1 MPFSPTQFD
10 STGVRTGICLETIR
24 QKHTGSRRITG
35 RHPPTCEP
43 DSRPFAIGPTRVVN
57 KAQNGTRPLSKTR
70 FYPEPTMPGS
80 CSFSFVIC
88 LTLCH
93 PCFRTSR
100 CLDRS
105 GICNFRIAIRIG
117 RSDDCDHDEWFL
129 TLLEPLHNGHPPEAT
144 AILRKPA
151 RLHTAADLELVSAAM
166 ASYGGA
172 GVARSLYYYRTGEV
186 LDYPMIRRL
195 KNITRNSTM
204 ARGSAAQELLSE
216 LRFSYNNVTL
226 YI

>member
-1 MPFSPTQFD
+1 
-10 STGVRTGICLETIR
+10 
-24 QKHTGSRRITG
+24 
-35 RHPPTCEP
+35 
-43 DSRPFAIGPTRVVN
+43 
-57 KAQNGTRPLSKTR
+57 
-70 FYPEPTMPGS
+70 MPGS

-144 AILRKPA
+144 ALLRKPS
-151 RLHTAADLELVSAAM
+151 RLHAEADLELVSAAM

-195 KNITRNSTM
+195 KNITHNSTM

-216 LRFSYNNVTL
+216 LRFFTMTMLRCTYELMIGLFSFHFGSFLLVIGQTHPSISLLCITPINTYC
-226 YI
+226 IQSIC